1 MTIQQAAPTELDK
14 RVAQLQRT
22 KRGLI
27 GATVVLAAALIAL
40 GTWFLVGSN
49 DTATADLPQGA
60 VETLNATRQLTN
72 APYDTEAMP
81 DYVTDDFT
89 FESYGEVVTLA
100 QYQVRINQYYEDMNF
115 NMESTGGP
123 VAVGGGD
130 TYIVSEPGFVTW
142 DGNPGVRGFSVTT
155 LVESDGIWR
164 IKQIRWIGE
173 DPH

>member
-1 MTIQQAAPTELDK
+1 MTALQAPRAELDV

-27 GATVVLAAALIAL
+27 GAIVVLAADLIAL
-40 GTWFLVGSN
+40 GIWFLVGSN

-60 VETLNATRQLTN
+60 VETLNATRQMTN

-81 DYVTDDFT
+81 DYVTNDFT
-89 FESYGEVVTLA
+89 FQSYGEVNTLA
-100 QYQVRINQYYEDMNF
+100 QYQAHIDQYYEVGNF
-115 NMESTGGP
+115 NIESTGDP

-130 TYIVSEPGFVTW
+130 TYVVSEPGLVTW
-142 DGNPGVRGFSVTT
+142 NGNPGVRGFSVST
-155 LVESDGIWR
+155 LVESDGTWL

-173 DPH
+173 DPS